1 MSTTMESPLTQQSRP
16 ETFKPKIVQLYENLF
31 QGSDYAEPSEG
42 FWREFFLL
50 PPDRAQLN
58 TLLEALS
65 PDETLHL
72 QIQTQQLFARGIR
85 EAASGSRPVD
95 SYALETLTVFLAC
108 VLKKKYTNPSSDV
121 ITVLAGLD
129 KVDQVIS
136 NFVAVLDSIIRSGS
150 SNDIR
155 FKAIR
160 TAIAMTS
167 GAYKTSL
174 VSYFTHRDL
183 FPSIMKLVHESESPI
198 QVFEPF
204 LLLGLL
210 ANYNKFEIQ
219 NPYQLRLDDFVN
231 ESSIQKIVKGVGI
244 SCGALRNGYVAVQDD
259 SPEGWTL
266 MGTLIYFG
274 LGVLAPSKREK
285 PSPPTPEEA
294 KEMFAALPA
303 QQAAIL
309 LATYD
314 FTNANKLFG
323 YHLINAAPE
332 KDTEES
338 PFSSFLSVTSYLLHH
353 AYRSPRVAY
362 YAELSLFTLR
372 ILSEDSTSC
381 KLLCSDESKRKVRLC
396 RQRQPYLP
404 LATGD
409 RVLATAI
416 FDILID
422 AISHN
427 LRRRLDV
434 QLYSHTIAILL
445 RLLTYLSMNRI
456 RLPYHWS
463 ELWRSLLSLMRF
475 LTTYV
480 SDLTSSQHI
489 TTLTTSLVDLVA
501 FCVSAGDT
509 FLPDPSS
516 YDDLFYKLVETGPII
531 AKFRDVY
538 SLNPSASSS
547 SSFSKSADSNK
558 DIHVA
563 AVETLISV
571 STHFYALLF
580 NPGKDVV
587 DTKSDGDAQTPV
599 PIPATQK
606 KNLSPREVHRIIK
619 QGYDTLSIQPPEG
632 LSAWTRYRETD
643 WKTELKRAARCAV
656 DDATQLV
663 A

>member
-1 MSTTMESPLTQQSRP
+1 MESPLTQQSRP
-16 ETFKPKIVQLYENLF
+16 ETFKPKVS
-31 QGSDYAEPSEG
+31 SDYAEPSEG

-50 PPDRAQLN
+50 PPDLAKLN
-58 TLLEALS
+58 AILEALS
-65 PDETLHL
+65 PDETLSL
-72 QIQTQQLFARGIR
+72 QSHTQQLFARGIR
-85 EAASGSRPVD
+85 EASSGPSPVN
-95 SYALETLTVFLAC
+95 SYALE
-108 VLKKKYTNPSSDV
+108 KYTNPSSDV

-150 SNDIR
+150 NNDIR

-183 FPSIMKLVHESESPI
+183 FPSIMKLVHESESPM

-210 ANYNKFEIQ
+210 ANYNKFEFQ

-231 ESSIQKIVKGVGI
+231 ETSIQKIVKGVGL

-266 MGTLIYFG
+266 MGTLMYFG
-274 LGVLAPSKREK
+274 LGVLAPGRKEK
-285 PSPPTPEEA
+285 QTPPSPEEA

-323 YHLINAAPE
+323 YHLINSTLE

-338 PFSSFLSVTSYLLHH
+338 PFSSFLSLSSYLLHH
-353 AYRSPRVAY
+353 AYRSPRVGH

-404 LATGD
+404 HVAGD
-409 RVLATAI
+409 RVLATVI

-445 RLLTYLSMNRI
+445 RILTYLSMNRI
-456 RLPYHWS
+456 RLSYHWS
-463 ELWRSLLSLMRF
+463 ELWRTLLSLMRF

-480 SDLTSSQHI
+480 SDLSTSPHI

-501 FCVSAGDT
+501 FCVSSGDT
-509 FLPDPSS
+509 FLPDPAS
-516 YDDLFYKLVETGPII
+516 YDDLFYKIVETGPII

-538 SLNPSASSS
+538 SLKPTSSS
-547 SSFSKSADSNK
+547 RTTSSLSKSTDVNK

-580 NPGKDVV
+580 NPGTSTDADKAAI
-587 DTKSDGDAQTPV
+587 KANGDQSLTPT
-599 PIPATQK
+599 PIPAAQK

-643 WKTELKRAARCAV
+643 WKPDLKRAARCAV

>member
-1 MSTTMESPLTQQSRP
+1 MSTTMESPLTLQSRP

-31 QGSDYAEPSEG
+31 QTTDHAEPSEG

-58 TLLEALS
+58 AILEALS
-65 PDETLHL
+65 PDETLNF

-85 EAASGSRPVD
+85 EAASGSPPVD
-95 SYALETLTVFLAC
+95 SYSLETLTVFLAC

-129 KVDQVIS
+129 RVDQVIS
-136 NFVAVLDSIIRSGS
+136 DFVAVLDNIIRSGS
-150 SNDIR
+150 TNDIR

-183 FPSIMKLVHESESPI
+183 FPSIMKLVHESESYME
-198 QVFEPF
+198 VFEPF

-231 ESSIQKIVKGVGI
+231 ESSIQKIIKGVGI

-266 MGTLIYFG
+266 IGTLIYFG
-274 LGVLAPSKREK
+274 LGVLAPNKREK
-285 PSPPTPEEA
+285 PTPPTPEEA

-323 YHLINAAPE
+323 YHLINSPTE
-332 KDTEES
+332 KETEES
-338 PFSSFLSVTSYLLHH
+338 PFSSFLSLTSYLLHH

-381 KLLCSDESKRKVRLC
+381 KLICSEESKRKVRLC

-404 LATGD
+404 LVTGD
-409 RVLATAI
+409 RVLATSI

-463 ELWRSLLSLMRF
+463 ELWRNLLSLMRF

-480 SDLTSSQHI
+480 SDLQSSPHI

-516 YDDLFYKLVETGPII
+516 YDDLFYKLVETGPILV
-531 AKFRDVY
+531 KFRDVY
-538 SLNPSASSS
+538 SLKSSS
-547 SSFSKSADSNK
+547 SSALSKPVDSNK

-580 NPGKDVV
+580 NPGKDTE
-587 DTKSDGDAQTPV
+587 TKTDGDTQTPT
-599 PIPATQK
+599 PIPAAQK

-632 LSAWTRYRETD
+632 LSAWTRYRESD
-643 WKTELKRAARCAV
+643 WKMELKRAARCAV

-663 A
+663 V

>member
-16 ETFKPKIVQLYENLF
+16 ETFKPKIS
-31 QGSDYAEPSEG
+31 SDYAEPSEG

-58 TLLEALS
+58 AILEDLD
-65 PDETLHL
+65 PDETLDL
-72 QIQTQQLFARGIR
+72 QSHTQQLFARGIR
-85 EAASGSRPVD
+85 EAASGSSPID
-95 SYALETLTVFLAC
+95 SYALE
-108 VLKKKYTNPSSDV
+108 KYTNPSSDV

-136 NFVAVLDSIIRSGS
+136 NFVAVLDGIIRIGS
-150 SNDIR
+150 NNDIR

-160 TAIAMTS
+160 TAIAMIS

-174 VSYFTHRDL
+174 VTYFTQRDL
-183 FPSIMKLVHESESPI
+183 FPSVMKLVHESESPM

-210 ANYNKFEIQ
+210 ANYNKFEFQ

-231 ESSIQKIVKGVGI
+231 ETSIQKIVKGVGI

-266 MGTLIYFG
+266 VGTLIYFG
-274 LGVLAPSKREK
+274 LGVLAPSRKEK
-285 PSPPTPEEA
+285 VAPPSPEEA
-294 KEMFAALPA
+294 KEMFANLPA

-323 YHLINAAPE
+323 YHLINSAPE

-338 PFSSFLSVTSYLLHH
+338 PFSSFLSLTSYLLHH
-353 AYRSPRVAY
+353 AYRSPRVGY
-362 YAELSLFTLR
+362 YAELGLFTLR
-372 ILSEDSTSC
+372 ILSEDSSSC

-404 LATGD
+404 LVTGD

-445 RLLTYLSMNRI
+445 RILTYLSMNRI

-463 ELWRSLLSLMRF
+463 ELWRTLLSLMRF
-475 LTTYV
+475 LTTYI
-480 SDLTSSQHI
+480 SDLTTSPHI

-509 FLPDPSS
+509 FLPDPAS

-531 AKFRDVY
+531 ARFRDAY
-538 SLNPSASSS
+538 SLKPSTTSSS
-547 SSFSKSADSNK
+547 SLLSKPTDSNK

-563 AVETLISV
+563 AIETLISV

-580 NPGKDVV
+580 NPG
-587 DTKSDGDAQTPV
+587 TGTGTNTDAKPDADSQGQPLT
-599 PIPATQK
+599 PIPAAQK

-643 WKTELKRAARCAV
+643 WKPELKRAARCAV
-656 DDATQLV
+656 EDATQLV

>member
-16 ETFKPKIVQLYENLF
+16 EIFKPKIVQLYENLF
-31 QGSDYAEPSEG
+31 QSSEYIEPSEG

-50 PPDRAQLN
+50 PPDRAQLS
-58 TLLEALS
+58 TILDAVS
-65 PDETLHL
+65 PDETLNL
-72 QIQTQQLFARGIR
+72 QTQTQQLFTRAIR
-85 EAASGSRPVD
+85 EAASGSAPAD
-95 SYALETLTVFLAC
+95 SYSLETLTVFLAC
-108 VLKKKYTNPSSDV
+108 VLRKKYTNPSSDV

-129 KVDQVIS
+129 RVDQVIS
-136 NFVAVLDSIIRSGS
+136 HFVSVLDGIIKGGS
-150 SNDIR
+150 SMNIR

-183 FPSIMKLVHESESPI
+183 FPSIMKLVHETESPM

-210 ANYNKFEIQ
+210 ANYNKFEFQ

-231 ESSIQKIVKGVGI
+231 ETSIEKIVKGVAI

-259 SPEGWTL
+259 SPEGWSL

-285 PSPPTPEEA
+285 PAPPSQDEA

-323 YHLINAAPE
+323 YHLINSAPE

-338 PFSSFLSVTSYLLHH
+338 PFSSFLSLTSYLMHH

-362 YAELSLFTLR
+362 YAELNLFTLR

-404 LATGD
+404 LVTGD
-409 RVLATAI
+409 RVLATAV

-445 RLLTYLSMNRI
+445 RILTYLSMNRI
-456 RLPYHWS
+456 RLSYHWS
-463 ELWRSLLSLMRF
+463 ELWRNLLSLMRF

-480 SDLTSSQHI
+480 SDLNSSPYI
-489 TTLTTSLVDLVA
+489 TTLATSLVDLVA

-509 FLPDPSS
+509 FLPDPAS

-538 SLNPSASSS
+538 SLKSSTASSS
-547 SSFSKSADSNK
+547 LSKSADSNK
-558 DIHVA
+558 NIHVA

-580 NPGKDVV
+580 NPG
-587 DTKSDGDAQTPV
+587 TDGEAKTEGDSQTPV
-599 PIPATQK
+599 PIPAAQK
-606 KNLSPREVHRIIK
+606 KNLGPREVHRIIK

-632 LSAWTRYRETD
+632 LSAWTRYREAD

-656 DDATQLV
+656 EDATQLV

>member
-16 ETFKPKIVQLYENLF
+16 ETFKPKVSQ
-31 QGSDYAEPSEG
+31 DYAEPSEG

-50 PPDRAQLN
+50 PPDRAQLIGI
-58 TLLEALS
+58 LEALS
-65 PDETLHL
+65 PDETLNL
-72 QIQTQQLFARGIR
+72 QSQTQQLFARAIR
-85 EAASGSRPVD
+85 EAASGSNPVD
-95 SYALETLTVFLAC
+95 SYALD
-108 VLKKKYTNPSSDV
+108 KYTNPSSDV

-136 NFVAVLDSIIRSGS
+136 NFVAVLDGIIRSGS

-160 TAIAMTS
+160 TAIALTS
-167 GAYKTSL
+167 GAYKTGL

-183 FPSIMKLVHESESPI
+183 FPSIMKLVNESESPM

-210 ANYNKFEIQ
+210 ANYNKFEFQ

-231 ESSIQKIVKGVGI
+231 ETSIQKIVKGFGI

-259 SPEGWTL
+259 LPEGWTL

-274 LGVLAPSKREK
+274 LGVLAPSRKEK
-285 PSPPTPEEA
+285 PTPPSLEEA

-323 YHLINAAPE
+323 YHLINTAAD

-338 PFSSFLSVTSYLLHH
+338 PFSSFLSLTSYLLHH
-353 AYRSPRVAY
+353 AYRSPRVSH

-404 LATGD
+404 VVAGD

-434 QLYSHTIAILL
+434 QLYSHTMAIVL

-456 RLPYHWS
+456 RLHYHWS
-463 ELWRSLLSLMRF
+463 ELWRNLLSLMRF
-475 LTTYV
+475 LTTYA
-480 SDLTSSQHI
+480 SDLATSPHI
-489 TTLTTSLVDLVA
+489 NTLATSLVDLVA

-538 SLNPSASSS
+538 SLKSFSSS
-547 SSFSKSADSNK
+547 SALSKPTSDSNK

-571 STHFYALLF
+571 STHFYVLLF
-580 NPGKDVV
+580 NPGTAGADAEKA
-587 DTKSDGDAQTPV
+587 TADGDTPT
-599 PIPATQK
+599 PIPAAQK
-606 KNLSPREVHRIIK
+606 KNMGPREVHRIIK

-632 LSAWTRYRETD
+632 LSAWMRYRETD
-643 WKTELKRAARCAV
+643 WKPELKRAARVAV
-656 DDATQLV
+656 EDATQLV